1 VEEEE
6 EDLGDGEDA
15 AVEEEED
22 DEEDVL
28 LVLLF
33 VLLLDDELFE
43 LEVEEEQEEEYVEEE
58 SHDLERSSAA
68 SRLRYASN
76 CGETRSSASAQLSSY
91 EKPGRCSRGKT
102 APAPAEEAASAAIAG
117 RIFAMWAATAA
128 DEKNRRDNIALESR
142 SRYTTMKY
150 QNQIRNWKSENERRE
165 NKRKRKETIKKQRG
179 KKRENSE
186 KERLLENRD
195 KLSQSSQQQTLS
207 CSLLY
212 DSYLACV
219 VTKMGTAQLRKKIL
233 YD

>member
-15 AVEEEED
+15 AVEEEEE

-28 LVLLF
+28 LVLLV

-43 LEVEEEQEEEYVEEE
+43 LEVEEEEEYVEEE

-117 RIFAMWAATAA
+117 RIFAMCAATAA

-150 QNQIRNWKSENERRE
+150 QNQIRNWKLQYERAE
-165 NKRKRKETIKKQRG
+165 KERKRKERIKTERKEKRKQ
-179 KKRENSE
+179 
-186 KERLLENRD
+186 
-195 KLSQSSQQQTLS
+195 
-207 CSLLY
+207 
-212 DSYLACV
+212 
-219 VTKMGTAQLRKKIL
+219 
-233 YD
+233 